1 MRLFFLLALLAAS
14 AAASGQTD
22 SAKTAGTTA
31 GEDSRKAL
39 IKSALGRERGA
50 ITSMEPSTRDE
61 GGVILGYS
69 SGAVVY
75 CHGEYRC
82 RPFEQTPD
90 AAVSTPV
97 TAISVSGRGSAEVVW
112 VAYPNAV
119 LYQCSNFV
127 CRQFDVPD
135 ATTR

>member
-1 MRLFFLLALLAAS
+1 MRSFFVLLLLAAGT
-14 AAASGQTD
+14 AASGQASGAD
-22 SAKTAGTTA
+22 TAGTTA
-31 GEDSRKAL
+31 SEDSRKAL

-50 ITSMEPSTRDE
+50 ITAIEPSTRDE

-69 SGAVVY
+69 SGAVIY
-75 CHGEYRC
+75 CHGENRC

-97 TAISVSGRGSAEVVW
+97 TAIAVSGRGSAEVAW

-119 LYQCSNFV
+119 LYQCSNFI
-127 CRQFDVPD
+127 CRQFDVPGV
-135 ATTR
+135 AAQ